1 MPIRIALG
9 EGSSIVVRRAAAAR
23 CRPEVASVAAVAN
36 LPSLLEACDEGHPD
50 VVLSDIRM
58 PPTPHRRGGGAA
70 AEIDKATQ
78 LLDGGAIAQARFDA
92 SRPRRSRSAQR
103 S

>member
-1 MPIRIALG
+1 M
-9 EGSSIVVRRAAAAR
+9 EGSDVELGAAMADQ
-23 CRPEVASVAAVAN
+23 
-36 LPSLLEACDEGHPD
+36 PSLRQACDEEQPD

-58 PPTPHRRGGGAA
+58 PPTRTDEVAAQRRRSIERSSCSTAA
-70 AEIDKATQ
+70 RSRRPSLT
-78 LLDGGAIAQARFDA
+78 R